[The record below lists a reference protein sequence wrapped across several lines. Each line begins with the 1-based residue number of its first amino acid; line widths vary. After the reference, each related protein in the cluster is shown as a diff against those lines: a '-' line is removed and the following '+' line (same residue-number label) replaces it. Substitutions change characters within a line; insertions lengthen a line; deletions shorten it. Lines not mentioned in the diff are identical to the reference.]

1 MARAMTVTV
10 GSSLRSRRGLA
21 ARGAKPSRRAV
32 SGLRCTKCR
41 CRVKFT
47 ACCSIL
53 RPIFLIQR
61 MKKSSTLGKMTRIV
75 SHLLLQLVLSELMF
89 ALLHLRCT
97 YRSLQCARQFS
108 VASDISP
115 TRNKRSRFEAQ
126 TSRVA
131 FAISRLLMLQTG
143 DRHYV

>member
-1 MARAMTVTV
+1 MPRQVH
-10 GSSLRSRRGLA
+10 
-21 ARGAKPSRRAV
+21 
-32 SGLRCTKCR
+32 
-41 CRVKFT
+41 
-47 ACCSIL
+47 
-53 RPIFLIQR
+53 FLLQYFAP
-61 MKKSSTLGKMTRIV
+61 
-75 SHLLLQLVLSELMF
+75 HLLNPKDEEIFYPGEDDKDRISPAVATFLSELMLF